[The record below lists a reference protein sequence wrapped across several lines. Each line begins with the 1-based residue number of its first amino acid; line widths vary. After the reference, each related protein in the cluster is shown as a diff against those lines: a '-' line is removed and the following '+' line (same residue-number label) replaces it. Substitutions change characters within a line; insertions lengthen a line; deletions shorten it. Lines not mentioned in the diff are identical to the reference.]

1 MEPPTSEQQNRMQA
15 AWKLI
20 DTAMEKY
27 PGEALAFNGIGL
39 HRGVKGRQVTWATR
53 RPEYSV
59 FIQTETMQAD
69 VLEVPHATA
78 QVTFKGDTADAIAD
92 AIIEGITEIVDAVK
106 TVAGEGCEVF
116 VYRFG
121 GLLSRWETRQARV
134 DVGVIAVSA
143 S

>member
-1 MEPPTSEQQNRMQA
+1 MEPPTSEQQSRMQA

-39 HRGVKGRQVTWATR
+39 HRGVNGRRVTWAVR
-53 RPEYSV
+53 RPERSV
-59 FIQTETMQAD
+59 AVETATMQAD

-78 QVTFKGDTADAIAD
+78 QVVFKDDTAAAIAD
-92 AIIEGITEIVDAVK
+92 AIVEGITEIVDAVK
-106 TVAGEGCEVF
+106 AAAGEGCEVF

-121 GLLSRWETRQARV
+121 GLLSRWETHQARV

-143 S
+143 